1 MLVQNGWFIV
11 ENPMKIDDLRVPLFQ
26 ETSIYVNTILARF
39 YFCYMWWDPTS
50 YELCLD
56 HHFFAY
62 NFPTN
67 PSRCVW
73 EWLRPPNS
81 AVPIGIGFRGHPIFR
96 ETRMFL
102 PDLPW
107 NLQETRYFQVVMV
120 DRPLPP
126 MQAALPMGFARG
138 LLTAVLAQ
146 SCDLPW
152 PGMAG
157 LRLK

>member
-73 EWLRPPNS
+73 EWLCPPNS

-96 ETRMFL
+96 GNPHVFTRLAMEFTG
-102 PDLPW
+102 
-107 NLQETRYFQVVMV
+107 NQIFSSCYGRQA
-120 DRPLPP
+120 PP
-126 MQAALPMGFARG
+126 MQAAVAHGFRPGAADCG
-138 LLTAVLAQ
+138 LGTELWLA
-146 SCDLPW
+146 
-152 PGMAG
+152 MAWNG
-157 LRLK
+157 WLKA